1 MISIQN
7 NFSLKEL
14 TTFNIGGIADYF
26 ISASN
31 PEELNE
37 ALIWVRERNQKV
49 FILGGGSNLLVS
61 DLGFRGTVIQY
72 INKSISIDN
81 KIIHVASGC
90 TLLELVNSA
99 ATSSLSGLQNLTG
112 IPGTVGGA
120 VRGNAGAFG
129 VEIKDIVSE
138 VIALHRLTGELK
150 TFNLQSCGFG
160 YRDSYFK
167 SHSEWIILE
176 ATLNLTV
183 GDRGEI
189 LADGASILAQRN
201 AKQIQNIQSAGSTFI
216 NPVVGDELK
225 KQFEMEKNTVSH
237 EGRVPAGWLIEKAG
251 IGGIHVGDVKSS
263 EMHPNYF
270 INTGKATSINVKEL
284 IELIKTMVYEKFG
297 VELKEEI
304 QYVGE

>member
-37 ALIWVRERNQKV
+37 ALSWVRERNQKV